1 MQRRAALMACRRCAE
16 ADRSG
21 SRATNGHAPC
31 NVRTETTESAAE
43 HSAVGPAGG
52 EAAGRR
58 KEPDSARV
66 VDCRAVFVQRII
78 VITHWMGV
86 AHHHHRQ
93 RAQIADVERRN
104 LRAQCLFVCAL
115 SCIRSR
121 CTGSSHR
128 VQQTETSATRW
139 RVVFRIDVPV
149 GSLARVGG
157 RYARVLA
164 RMHGA
169 SHAAHSAAWE
179 MRGNQRG

>member
-1 MQRRAALMACRRCAE
+1 MQHRAALMACRRCAE

-21 SRATNGHAPC
+21 SRATNGHTPC
-31 NVRTETTESAAE
+31 NFRTETTESAAE

-104 LRAQCLFVCAL
+104 LR
-115 SCIRSR
+115 
-121 CTGSSHR
+121 
-128 VQQTETSATRW
+128 
-139 RVVFRIDVPV
+139 
-149 GSLARVGG
+149 
-157 RYARVLA
+157 
-164 RMHGA
+164 
-169 SHAAHSAAWE
+169 
-179 MRGNQRG
+179 